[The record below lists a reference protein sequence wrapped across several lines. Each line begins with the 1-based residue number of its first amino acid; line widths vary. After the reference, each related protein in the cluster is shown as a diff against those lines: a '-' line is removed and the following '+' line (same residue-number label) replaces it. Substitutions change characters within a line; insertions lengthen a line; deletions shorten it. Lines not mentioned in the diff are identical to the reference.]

1 MIGPAELVTGRVV
14 HERLR
19 PVHHRFE
26 VPVFWV
32 RLDLAR
38 LDELPSASGG
48 WFGVDRWRP
57 LSLRTRDHG
66 ARDGSDLLPWIRG
79 VLRAAGLPDDGA
91 VHLQCFPRVFG
102 FVFNPVS
109 FWHCHDAAGHLRAVL
124 AEVNNT
130 FGEHHHYLVT
140 AVDGGPMAGA
150 TPTCR
155 KAMHVSPFCRVDG
168 TYHFRFRDAPSR
180 RFVGVD
186 LNDDAG
192 ALIRTSSAG
201 TVRPFTPR
209 TLRAAVLRQPW
220 LTVGVVAGIG
230 WQALRLWLKRV
241 PVHTKPSPSPIP
253 LTTGPR
259 QETRP

>member
-1 MIGPAELVTGRVV
+1 MNGPAELVTGRVM

-19 PVHHRFE
+19 PVHHRFDH
-26 VPVFWV
+26 PVFWV

-38 LDELPSASGG
+38 LGELGAASGG

-66 ARDGSDLLPWIRG
+66 ARDGGDLLAWIHG
-79 VLRAAGLPDDGA
+79 VLRGAGLPADGA

-109 FWHCHDAAGHLRAVL
+109 FWHCHDAAGRLCAVL

-130 FGEHHHYLVT
+130 FGEHHHYLVS
-140 AVDGGPMAGA
+140 APDGGPMEGA
-150 TPTCR
+150 TPVCR
-155 KAMHVSPFCRVDG
+155 KVLHVSPFCRVEG
-168 TYHFRFRDAPSR
+168 RYTFRFRDGALQR
-180 RFVGVD
+180 CVGVD
-186 LNDDAG
+186 LEDDAG
-192 ALIRTSSAG
+192 LLIRTSIAG
-201 TVRPFTPR
+201 AVSPFNAA
-209 TLRAAVLRQPW
+209 TLRRALARQPA
-220 LTVGVVAGIG
+220 LTVGVVARIL

-241 PVHTKPSPSPIP
+241 PVQPKPPPP
-253 LTTGPR
+253 DVLMTTGPR